1 MTLIELLVAIAVM
14 AVLVAVAAPN
24 FSDTIKRNRVQ
35 SQLRELVGTLAMA
48 RSEAVSR
55 SRRVTVCASSDGA
68 TCTGGAWREG
78 WLVFVDSGTE
88 GSKDAGDQ
96 ILKVHD
102 GIGANSLKVID
113 NTNVTP
119 ASLNY
124 VSFDRSG
131 FTNQRITWS
140 ICDKDNDVSFAR
152 AVLMER
158 TGSAVLSS
166 VGANNIHMYLTYD
179 RSLAELTC
187 P

>member
-35 SQLRELVGTLAMA
+35 SQLRELVGSLATA

-68 TCTGGAWREG
+68 TCTGAWREG
-78 WLVFVDSGTE
+78 WLVFVDGGTE
-88 GSKDAGDQ
+88 GAKDAGDQ

-113 NTNVTP
+113 NTNATP
-119 ASLNY
+119 AVLAY

-131 FTNQRITWS
+131 FTDRRITWS

-152 AVLMER
+152 AVLMQN

-166 VGANNIHMYLTYD
+166 VNANNVHEDITG
-179 RSLAELTC
+179 AELTC